1 MIYLYVKLL
10 QLTGLFITILFIIFP
25 AAFCN
30 LCVSLQNKYNSAW
43 CSTSD
48 VSLFMK
54 IILYPLNVWISFFI
68 MIYVTSR
75 MNQCI
80 TRITI
85 CNDIQRRSHSAYT
98 YSYIC
103 LRKIFIASLA
113 LQNIVVC
120 VLRIVR
126 AYVLKQ
132 FALIFKQLFV
142 AICVE

>member
-1 MIYLYVKLL
+1 
-10 QLTGLFITILFIIFP
+10 
-25 AAFCN
+25 
-30 LCVSLQNKYNSAW
+30 
-43 CSTSD
+43 
-48 VSLFMK
+48 MK
-54 IILYPLNVWISFFI
+54 IILYLLNMWISFFI

-80 TRITI
+80 TLITI
-85 CNDIQRRSHSAYT
+85 YNDIQRRSHSAYT

>member
-1 MIYLYVKLL
+1 MC
-10 QLTGLFITILFIIFP
+10 GFLFF
-25 AAFCN
+25 
-30 LCVSLQNKYNSAW
+30 
-43 CSTSD
+43 
-48 VSLFMK
+48 
-54 IILYPLNVWISFFI
+54 FFI
-68 MIYVTSR
+68 MIHVTSR
-75 MNQCI
+75 MNQCV

-85 CNDIQRRSHSAYT
+85 CNDIQRRSYPAYT